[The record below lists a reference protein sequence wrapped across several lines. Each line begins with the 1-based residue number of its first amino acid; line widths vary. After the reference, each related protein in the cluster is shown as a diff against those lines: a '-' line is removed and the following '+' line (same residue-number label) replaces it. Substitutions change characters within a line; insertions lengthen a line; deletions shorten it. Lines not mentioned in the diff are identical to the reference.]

1 MSGSSFSGSMAT
13 LFSPMGAEYNLAA
26 KHPHSEIT
34 LKNIDQYQNI
44 MQEMRGELSSTNVLR
59 VRC

>member
-1 MSGSSFSGSMAT
+1 MAT

-59 VRC
+59 IRC

>member
-44 MQEMRGELSSTNVLR
+44 MQEMRGE
-59 VRC
+59 